1 MGPMST
7 QDRHGRSRRADNDLR
22 RRPADGF
29 RTADRARFARHIQ
42 QAVGGLP
49 EDLRRHLAGVDL
61 VIDDVPDPDLVL
73 DDRVPL
79 AELVLPAP
87 GRAAR
92 LTVHRRAVE
101 LHARTRAE
109 LADELRRA
117 LAWAVT
123 DALGLAPP
131 DDEDD

>member
-1 MGPMST
+1 MAT
-7 QDRHGRSRRADNDLR
+7 QDRHGRARRADNDPR

-79 AELVLPAP
+79 AELSLPAP
-87 GRAAR
+87 GRGAQ

-101 LHARTRAE
+101 LRARTRTE
-109 LADELRRA
+109 LGEELRRA
-117 LAWAVT
+117 LTWAVSA
-123 DALGLAPP
+123 ALGLPPP
-131 DDEDD
+131 DEDEDED